1 MTAGQPSNRLLLT
14 LGGSLVGSGV
24 VFAPLLD
31 SIGLFFIAPIAIGVG
46 LWTVLFAVMFWL
58 TSPTITVDAAGAPVE
73 RSATDVGDD
82 WRRRAK
88 QAVIVSTFAAFT
100 SPLLFVVGFVWSFSL
115 WSFAPAAEGD
125 SAGSMGQEIPSLI
138 LVIAGLF
145 IGLIGLLSD
154 VVGVVF
160 GWRAWKT
167 SGSRV
172 WFIAAL
178 FLPVLPV
185 LIFAILCSI

>member
-1 MTAGQPSNRLLLT
+1 MSAQQPSNRLLLT
-14 LGGSLVGSGV
+14 LGGSLIGSGV
-24 VFAPLLD
+24 VLAPLLD
-31 SIGLFFIAPIAIGVG
+31 SIGLLFIAPIGVG
-46 LWTVLFAVMFWL
+46 LWFVLFAVTFWL
-58 TSPTITVDAAGAPVE
+58 TSPTITVDSAGVPVE
-73 RSATDVGDD
+73 YSATDVRDD
-82 WRRRAK
+82 WRQRAK
-88 QAVIVSTFAAFT
+88 QAVIVSTLAAFT
-100 SPLLFVVGFVWSFSL
+100 SPLLFVMGLVWSFSL

-125 SAGSMGQEIPSLI
+125 SAGNTGQEIPSLI

-160 GWRAWKT
+160 GWHAWKT

-178 FLPVLPV
+178 FLPVIPI